1 MILKN
6 GVKQQ
11 HEEIGTKEI
20 LTRMMAWLWHYL
32 KKALDL
38 YSKTLLYCTI

>member
-1 MILKN
+1 MTHPN

-11 HEEIGTKEI
+11 QEEIGTKGT
-20 LTRMMAWLWHYL
+20 LMLMTAWLWHYL

-38 YSKTLLYCTI
+38 YSKTLLYYTI